1 MKPKVHHQDLT
12 GTGIRIVNQIDHF
25 RLIHHCSFDYVIDL
39 WYANGWLGFSLKFWN
54 NLPEMK

>member
-39 WYANGWLGFSLKFWN
+39 WYTNGWLGFFPQVLEQ
-54 NLPEMK
+54 LT